1 MSKKNIDHSV
11 ESRVCFEQLEE
22 WVREQIQFY
31 VQELLEDE
39 VTQLLGRRKNERRR
53 EVDAS
58 GGYRNGY
65 GKERR
70 LTMSCGTI
78 KLRRPRVRD
87 LEERFES
94 RVLPLFAKRTREVRD
109 LIPELYLHGLAE
121 GDFDLALRG
130 LLGEEAP
137 LSPSTR
143 ALAIM
148 VRAGFTA
155 ELETKK
161 LPSTT
166 YRLSRS

>member
-1 MSKKNIDHSV
+1 M

-78 KLRRPRVRD
+78 KLRRPRV
-87 LEERFES
+87 LWKS
-94 RVLPLFAKRTREVRD
+94 VL
-109 LIPELYLHGLAE
+109 
-121 GDFDLALRG
+121 
-130 LLGEEAP
+130 
-137 LSPSTR
+137 
-143 ALAIM
+143 
-148 VRAGFTA
+148 RAGSCRC
-155 ELETKK
+155 
-161 LPSTT
+161 LPSERERYET
-166 YRLSRS
+166 

>member
-1 MSKKNIDHSV
+1 MSKKNIDRSV

-53 EVDAS
+53 EVDAP

-70 LTMSCGTI
+70 LTLSCGTI

-94 RVLPLFAKRTREVRD
+94 RVLRVDETWTCD
-109 LIPELYLHGLAE
+109 LGNIANYIG
-121 GDFDLALRG
+121 
-130 LLGEEAP
+130 
-137 LSPSTR
+137 SSN
-143 ALAIM
+143 
-148 VRAGFTA
+148 
-155 ELETKK
+155 TK
-161 LPSTT
+161 LV
-166 YRLSRS
+166 

>member
-78 KLRRPRVRD
+78 KLRRP
-87 LEERFES
+87 ECGIWKS
-94 RVLPLFAKRTREVRD
+94 VL
-109 LIPELYLHGLAE
+109 
-121 GDFDLALRG
+121 
-130 LLGEEAP
+130 
-137 LSPSTR
+137 
-143 ALAIM
+143 
-148 VRAGFTA
+148 RAGSCRC
-155 ELETKK
+155 
-161 LPSTT
+161 LPSERERYET
-166 YRLSRS
+166 

>member
-1 MSKKNIDHSV
+1 MSKKNIDRSV

-53 EVDAS
+53 EVDAP

-70 LTMSCGTI
+70 LTLSCGTI

-94 RVLPLFAKRTREVRD
+94 RVLPLFAKADARGTRLDSRT
-109 LIPELYLHGLAE
+109 LFAWSG
-121 GDFDLALRG
+121 RG
-130 LLGEEAP
+130 
-137 LSPSTR
+137 
-143 ALAIM
+143 
-148 VRAGFTA
+148 GF
-155 ELETKK
+155 
-161 LPSTT
+161 
-166 YRLSRS
+166 RSGP

>member
-1 MSKKNIDHSV
+1 MSKKNIDPSV

-53 EVDAS
+53 EVEAP

-70 LTMSCGTI
+70 LTLSCGTI

-94 RVLPLFAKRTREVRD
+94 RVLPL
-109 LIPELYLHGLAE
+109 
-121 GDFDLALRG
+121 
-130 LLGEEAP
+130 
-137 LSPSTR
+137 SPSTV
-143 ALAIM
+143 A
-148 VRAGFTA
+148 
-155 ELETKK
+155 
-161 LPSTT
+161 
-166 YRLSRS
+166 RLKQKWQGEMEAW